1 MLHQGDHLEGEVSIP
16 SSDVRGGWSVQ
27 PEAGKEL
34 LLSRLE
40 KFNIIIIVLP
50 FFNLNRSKI
59 VLGHYFA
66 NNNLRNLWN

>member
-1 MLHQGDHLEGEVSIP
+1 MLYQGDDLEGEVSIP

-50 FFNLNRSKI
+50 LFNLNRSKI
-59 VLGHYFA
+59 VLGYYFA